1 VLEEDQPDDDDGL
14 AERYREPDPEPDLP
28 EPEVP
33 SPPSAD
39 VPEPDPS
46 AAPEELR
53 RGFWTLVLLV
63 NGAVIAVVFGGLL
76 VAAGVDRLAG
86 ALLVVLG
93 LLLARRAYNRYRS
106 LDERHRSGELT
117 ADAVEGDDVGE
128 GSDDDRGT
136 DGADGDDDTDGES
149 SDIED
154 DADERNG

>member
-1 VLEEDQPDDDDGL
+1 MLEEDPPDDDL
-14 AERYREPDPEPDLP
+14 AEPYREPDPEPDLP

-33 SPPSAD
+33 SAPSVD

-63 NGAVIAVVFGGLL
+63 NAAVIAIVFGALL
-76 VAAGVDRLAG
+76 FAAGVERLGG

-106 LDERHRSGELT
+106 LDQRHRSGELT
-117 ADAVEGDDVGE
+117 ADAVA
-128 GSDDDRGT
+128 DDDEGAGNAEET
-136 DGADGDDDTDGES
+136 GAGGADGDGDAAGTGT
-149 SDIED
+149 ED
-154 DADERNG
+154 DADGRNG

>member
-1 VLEEDQPDDDDGL
+1 VLEEDQPDDGDGL

-33 SPPSAD
+33 SPPSVD
-39 VPEPDPS
+39 VPEPDTS
-46 AAPEELR
+46 AATAELR

-63 NGAVIAVVFGGLL
+63 NAAVIAVVFGGLL
-76 VAAGVDRLAG
+76 VAAGIERLAG

-117 ADAVEGDDVGE
+117 GDGTSGADADGKGSDGEGDDGGAGV
-128 GSDDDRGT
+128 GSDGGG
-136 DGADGDDDTDGES
+136 GAGG
-149 SDIED
+149 
-154 DADERNG
+154 RNG